1 LRKKDKDKIAKDY
14 YMIDINLDSSDTIIY
29 KKFKIILKYISS
41 RSYESMDLE
50 TFTNELEMRE

>member
-14 YMIDINLDSSDTIIY
+14 YMIDINLDSSDTIIH